1 MISTEVASRGLD
13 FPDLNHIILFDVPP
27 TITDYGNRVG
37 RTARYNSSG
46 VSLMMLHYQ
55 ESDYAEQIRYYSP
68 TLELLDKDII
78 FNGFEN
84 YLEKL
89 NIREKGLYYLEG
101 LVRSLV
107 KDDDE
112 KYQLARKAYT
122 SMLRAYLFP
131 YLVMPSSRTSRSSP
145 SRSWT

>member
-1 MISTEVASRGLD
+1 MISTEVATHGLD
-13 FPDLNHIILFDVPP
+13 SPDLNHIILFDVPP

-68 TLELLDKDII
+68 KLELLVKDII

-101 LVRSLV
+101 LVRTLV

-122 SMLRAYLFP
+122 SMLRAYSIH
-131 YLVMPSSRTSRSSP
+131 YLVMPS
-145 SRSWT
+145 